1 MATTVEHMKNH
12 VQKPVHKVTNDSAK
26 GSKAVATKATPKAA
40 HKVDYVAIIGRIA
53 AVLSVVMYVSY
64 ITQIMN
70 NLGGNPGAPWQPLA
84 AFFNCIFWAAYGF
97 LKPKKDIP
105 ILVANIPGIFL
116 ALITFITTFIH

>member
-1 MATTVEHMKNH
+1 MSTLVQHMHKKTTLNATGTHEHKEI
-12 VQKPVHKVTNDSAK
+12 
-26 GSKAVATKATPKAA
+26 
-40 HKVDYVAIIGRIA
+40 DYVAIIGRIA

-64 ITQIMN
+64 ITQIGN
-70 NLGGNPGAPWQPLA
+70 NLAGHPGTPWQPLA
-84 AFFNCIFWAAYGF
+84 AFFNCVFWTLYGF